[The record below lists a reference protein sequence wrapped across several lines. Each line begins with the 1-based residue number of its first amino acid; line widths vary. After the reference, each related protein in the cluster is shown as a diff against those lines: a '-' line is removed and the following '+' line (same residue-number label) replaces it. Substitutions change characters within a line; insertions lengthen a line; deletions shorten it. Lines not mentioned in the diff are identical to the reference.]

1 MSEFSVVMRKIGKLC
16 EDRLSVCDEC
26 PIKRMCPSNNFMDK
40 FTKLGRAEALENRLA
55 ALDETGGEI
64 SGDDIVK
71 GTEEI
76 KEIVEQLVKAVVENK
91 VEASIEIEPDRSE
104 IRLEPWRPMR
114 MQCPYGRNE
123 EG

>member
-1 MSEFSVVMRKIGKLC
+1 MNL
-16 EDRLSVCDEC
+16 DEM
-26 PIKRMCPSNNFMDK
+26 KM
-40 FTKLGRAEALENRLA
+40 
-55 ALDETGGEI
+55 DETGGKI

-71 GTEEI
+71 RTEDF
-76 KEIVEQLVKAVVENK
+76 KEIVEQLVKAVVENQ
-91 VEASIEIEPDRSE
+91 VEVSIDIEPDRCE